1 VTVTDLHSSW
11 DPSII
16 SRVKKGEFTY
26 EQQTRDVL
34 SSGSSGGYVLYS
46 GHVDCSAPWAFPW
59 RPTRGTEFDAHS
71 HQDLRSYFHG
81 NTDRRC
87 QSDGHTRAN
96 LYSGADDA
104 TGGTDADF
112 ATDAHSWASNH
123 DGDGTPSGAYG
134 DAEAASAHKHA

>member
-1 VTVTDLHSSW
+1 MTVTDLHSSW

-16 SRVKKGEFTY
+16 SRIRKGEFTY
-26 EQQTRDVL
+26 EQETRNVL
-34 SSGSSGGYVLYS
+34 GSGSGCGNVLCS
-46 GHVDCSAPWAFPW
+46 GHVDCSALGAFPW
-59 RPTRGTEFDAHS
+59 RPSRGTEFDAHS
-71 HQDLRSYFHG
+71 HQDLRSHFHG

-87 QSDGHTRAN
+87 QSDGHTRAD

-104 TGGTDADF
+104 TGGTYAYS
-112 ATDAHSWASNH
+112 AADAHSWASNH